1 VFDTGADGSMCSLAD
16 SPPRSARSSTVTS
29 PAATTTQPD
38 QVIEWIVT
46 AGLTVVDEAYHH
58 EDGLG
63 YRHLLLQRPT
73 RVGESGRQSPEQGA
87 TS

>member
-1 VFDTGADGSMCSLAD
+1 VLA
-16 SPPRSARSSTVTS
+16 RGQ
-29 PAATTTQPD
+29 PAAIGEVIDRDVAGYHYDPSRD

-58 EDGLG
+58 QDGLG

-73 RVGESGRQSPEQGA
+73 RVGESGRQSSEQGE